1 VKYRRSGKNIEK
13 AEIRD
18 LRKLKGHTEKFRGD
32 AWKILRDPREM
43 QKDPQQEI
51 QGNAREI

>member
-1 VKYRRSGKNIEK
+1 VKYRRSGKNVEK

-32 AWKILRDPREM
+32 AWKIQRDPREM
-43 QKDPQQEI
+43 QKNPE
-51 QGNAREI
+51 